1 MIQFNLYVTKVWPRE
16 WQNMFHRMG
25 LSKSIFIHFTISKAL
40 SFIVL
45 RIIVLRTLLYT
56 LKFIKPRIICTVLM

>member
-45 RIIVLRTLLYT
+45 RIIVLRTLLT
-56 LKFIKPRIICTVLM
+56 